1 LLAAHISCTLNGVVK
16 QGKSVDKK
24 PFGRPHGRAYGGDT
38 IPVRLPPEMV
48 GRIDRWAAA
57 RGVSRSE
64 AIRVLLEQAL
74 RRA

>member
-1 LLAAHISCTLNGVVK
+1 MAK
-16 QGKSVDKK
+16 QEKSEDTK
-24 PFGRPHGRAYGGDT
+24 PFGRPRGRAYGGDT
-38 IPVRLPPEMV
+38 IPVRLPPQMV

-74 RRA
+74 TSQPKKRR